1 MDNQNIDNNIKLF
14 IDRSKNL
21 YEKIF
26 NENVENSFEYIIFA
40 RGSFNPLR
48 MKIQNELDH
57 ISERLEECDS
67 LVERNIFR
75 RRRDELKEL
84 EVMLMEY
91 IENIIE

>member
-1 MDNQNIDNNIKLF
+1 MKDLKQFIKTTLREF
-14 IDRSKNL
+14 L
-21 YEKIF
+21 

-67 LVERNIFR
+67 LVERNILR